1 MLKIAGFVILR
12 ASHANTHDLCGQLS
26 QSCMHIDI
34 QVYSLVVENSN
45 DLEVILALKYILTRL
60 IFFSPILFFEI
71 IIFKYCLTQV

>member
-34 QVYSLVVENSN
+34 QVYILVVENSN
-45 DLEVILALKYILTRL
+45 DIEVIVALKDVLTRL
-60 IFFSPILFFEI
+60 SQMIFANNCFFLLFSFL
-71 IIFKYCLTQV
+71 K